1 MYTICKDYRKEI
13 VIEKS
18 RFICTLKKVH
28 SEAEAQE
35 FIKSIK
41 KEFWDAT
48 HNCSAYI
55 VDDLAQRSSDDGEP
69 SGTAGIP
76 MLEVLRKNG
85 LTETAAVV
93 TRYFGGIKL
102 GAGGLVRA
110 YSGSVA
116 GAVAECGLAQ
126 KILMSRFSFL
136 YDVNHVGRILNVLY
150 QQDLFEIA
158 DVVYD
163 LRAKVILKMR
173 DEQKQEAEEWLTEH
187 LNQKIELE
195 LEGSRP
201 ALERFVRDVPER
213 APKLAVIES
222 VEAEYSDELRGFTG
236 FEIRKSLQEA
246 VRNTLISPDICICDD
261 CLRELF
267 TPSDRR
273 CRYPFI
279 NCTNCGPR
287 FTIIKDVPYDRIKT
301 SMGAFPMCSTSPLP
315 W

>member
-28 SEAEAQE
+28 SETEAQE

-55 VDDLAQRSSDDGEP
+55 IDDLAQRSSDDGEP

-76 MLEVLRKNG
+76 MLEVLRKNA

-116 GAVAECGLAQ
+116 GAVKECGIAQ

-136 YDVNHVGRILNVLY
+136 YDVNSVGRILNVLY
-150 QQDLFEIA
+150 QQNLFEIA
-158 DVVYD
+158 DVEYN

-173 DEQKQEAEEWLTEH
+173 DDQKAEAESWLTEH
-187 LNQKIELE
+187 LNQQIELE
-195 LEGSRP
+195 LEGSEYAEVP
-201 ALERFVRDVPER
+201 LE
-213 APKLAVIES
+213 K
-222 VEAEYSDELRGFTG
+222 
-236 FEIRKSLQEA
+236 
-246 VRNTLISPDICICDD
+246 
-261 CLRELF
+261 
-267 TPSDRR
+267 
-273 CRYPFI
+273 
-279 NCTNCGPR
+279 
-287 FTIIKDVPYDRIKT
+287 
-301 SMGAFPMCSTSPLP
+301 
-315 W
+315 

>member
-1 MYTICKDYRKEI
+1 MYTISRDYRKEI

-18 RFICTLKKVH
+18 RFICSLKKVH

-35 FIKSIK
+35 FIKAVK

-116 GAVAECGLAQ
+116 GAVKEAGLAQ
-126 KILMSRFSFL
+126 KIILFYYSFIFDVMS
-136 YDVNHVGRILNVLY
+136 VGRILIELY
-150 QQDLFEIA
+150 QQQLFEIA
-158 DVVYD
+158 DVQYD

-173 DEQKQEAEEWLTEH
+173 AEQKAEAEAWLTEN
-187 LNQKIELE
+187 LNQQIELE
-195 LEGSRP
+195 QEGTEFAEV
-201 ALERFVRDVPER
+201 AL
-213 APKLAVIES
+213 
-222 VEAEYSDELRGFTG
+222 
-236 FEIRKSLQEA
+236 
-246 VRNTLISPDICICDD
+246 
-261 CLRELF
+261 
-267 TPSDRR
+267 
-273 CRYPFI
+273 
-279 NCTNCGPR
+279 
-287 FTIIKDVPYDRIKT
+287 
-301 SMGAFPMCSTSPLP
+301 
-315 W
+315 